1 MGAVQRPIRLLHSNQ
16 AEETP
21 MLRNG
26 PGRARSTQ
34 LHRLHAPYEKV
45 ALLLAESSSE
55 LGSEVKVIGAM
66 QQQAAELEA
75 DRIVLLVLARCI
87 QTSSSTWERSIGAE

>member
-1 MGAVQRPIRLLHSNQ
+1 
-16 AEETP
+16 

-34 LHRLHAPYEKV
+34 LHRLYAPYEKV

-66 QQQAAELEA
+66 QQQAAAELEA
-75 DRIVLLVLARCI
+75 DRIVLLVLAEVYPNELFDLGEEHRGRAI
-87 QTSSSTWERSIGAE
+87 AIKLVENGS